1 MPQEK
6 NMVPRETLNKI
17 SRLEFKARQLVEGFL
32 AGMHKSPYF
41 GFSVEFASHREYYPG
56 DDLRHL
62 DWKVYG
68 KSDKLFIKQ
77 YEMETNLRAFILLDC
92 SSSMEYRSADI
103 SKLEYAAQLAA
114 AMAYLFIDQQDACG
128 IICFDKE
135 VGEQTNATSGKG
147 HLFNM
152 FRVLAELKT
161 EKKTDIEKV
170 FRDIAEKIKTKG
182 VIVVISDLFDETSKV
197 IKGLQWLRAKG
208 HEIVVFN
215 VMDEHELTFPF
226 KRLTKFIG
234 LEDEGKIF
242 VDPLSIRQGYLA
254 EVEEF
259 KNAVSR
265 FCRNQMIDYSLF
277 NTANRVDVELTKYLV
292 SRLGTKLIRRR
303 Q

>member
-1 MPQEK
+1 MAQEK
-6 NMVPRETLNKI
+6 NMVPKETLNKI

-41 GFSVEFASHREYYPG
+41 GFSVEFASHREYYQG

-68 KSDKLFIKQ
+68 KIDKLFIKQ

-92 SSSMEYRSADI
+92 SSSMEYKSADI

-128 IICFDKE
+128 ILCFDKE
-135 VGEQTNATSGKG
+135 VGEQTNATSGKA

-152 FRVLAELKT
+152 FRVLAGLKT

-170 FRDIAEKIKTKG
+170 FRDIAEKVKTKG

-234 LEDEGKIF
+234 LEEEGKVF
-242 VDPLSIRQGYLA
+242 VDPLSIRQGYLT

-277 NTANRVDVELTKYLV
+277 NTANRVDVELTRYLV

-303 Q
+303 